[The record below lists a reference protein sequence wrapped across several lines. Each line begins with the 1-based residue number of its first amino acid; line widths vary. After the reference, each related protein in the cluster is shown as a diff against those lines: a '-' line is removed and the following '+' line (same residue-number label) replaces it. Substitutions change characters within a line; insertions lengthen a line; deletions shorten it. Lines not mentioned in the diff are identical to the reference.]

1 MQHQQQLTTMT
12 LPLLQL
18 GGQRPPSTMIES
30 VSAAISSDPS
40 FTAALA
46 EMISSIIGAKKGGD
60 DGNNN
65 NASDVEI
72 CDTTSLILL
81 ASTKHL

>member
-1 MQHQQQLTTMT
+1 
-12 LPLLQL
+12 
-18 GGQRPPSTMIES
+18 
-30 VSAAISSDPS
+30 
-40 FTAALA
+40 
-46 EMISSIIGAKKGGD
+46 MISSIIGAKKGGD